1 FSSVPN
7 MLREGIWDYQ
17 MTAGKYHDGTTKY
30 QPKFVQGTLSHG
42 MAYDI
47 TPYGGVLVAENYR
60 SAVVGMGKNMGV
72 WGAVSFDMSYSDTN
86 LVNGDD
92 KQGESFRF
100 LYSKSLNDWGT
111 EFQIAGYR
119 YSTSGYYDFS
129 DAVAERDR
137 YENGV
142 YRNDYYDENDRN
154 LGVPDW
160 AESRRRTYY

>member
-1 FSSVPN
+1 
-7 MLREGIWDYQ
+7 
-17 MTAGKYHDGTTKY
+17 
-30 QPKFVQGTLSHG
+30 LSHG

-60 SAVVGMGKNMGV
+60 SAVVGLGKNLGN

-111 EFQIAGYR
+111 EFRIAGYR

-129 DAVAERDR
+129 DAVAERER
-137 YENGV
+137 YENGY
-142 YRNDYYDENDRN
+142 YRNDYYDQNDRN

-160 AESRRRTYY
+160 AESRRRSYYTSRFNNKRQRVELSV